1 MPKDLIFDESARS
14 ALLNGVNSVADAVR
28 VTLGPR
34 GRNVGLARKFGS
46 PIITNDGVTVARDID
61 LPDNFQNM
69 GAQLIKEAATKT
81 NDVAGDGTTTATVL
95 AQRMIQDGLRAVAA
109 ELNPMIIKQGMEKA
123 VAAAE
128 TALNEQG
135 REIRRWSGWPRS
147 RPATR
152 PSASRSPRRW
162 TGLARTVRCRWKRGE
177 PTRWSSTSW
186 TACNLTAAIS
196 RPIS

>member
-81 NDVAGDGTTTATVL
+81 NDVGWRRHHHRHGAGPAHDPGRTARGCRRVEPDDHQ
-95 AQRMIQDGLRAVAA
+95 ARHG
-109 ELNPMIIKQGMEKA
+109 KGGG
-123 VAAAE
+123 
-128 TALNEQG
+128 G
-135 REIRRWSGWPRS
+135 R
-147 RPATR
+147 
-152 PSASRSPRRW
+152 
-162 TGLARTVRCRWKRGE
+162 
-177 PTRWSSTSW
+177 
-186 TACNLTAAIS
+186 
-196 RPIS
+196 

>member
-109 ELNPMIIKQGMEKA
+109 E
-123 VAAAE
+123 
-128 TALNEQG
+128 
-135 REIRRWSGWPRS
+135 
-147 RPATR
+147 
-152 PSASRSPRRW
+152 
-162 TGLARTVRCRWKRGE
+162 ARTVRCRWKRGE